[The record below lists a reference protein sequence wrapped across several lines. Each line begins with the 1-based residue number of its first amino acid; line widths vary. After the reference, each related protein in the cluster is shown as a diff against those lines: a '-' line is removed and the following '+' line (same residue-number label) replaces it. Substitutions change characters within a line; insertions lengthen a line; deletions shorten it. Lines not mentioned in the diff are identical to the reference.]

1 MRMAA
6 PAAKMSKPT
15 NGNGV
20 NGSDADGTLKS
31 DLAGASDAELQETIE
46 EIDRVQC
53 DIDKLNEDASEEIL
67 RVEQK
72 FNKIRQP
79 LYKNRTELIS
89 KIPNF
94 WVTVFVNHPQLTNL
108 LDENDEE
115 ALRHLTKLEVQEFE
129 DIKSGYK
136 INFYFDSAKNPFFD
150 NEILSKEFHLNESGE
165 PSCKS
170 TQIKWKTGKNLVE
183 DGKND
188 LQDKNGSARKRG
200 HNEPSLFFSW
210 FNDHTEASADDFG
223 EVIKD
228 DIWSNPLQYF
238 LSQGEED
245 DEDDAEDEDDED
257 DIGAG
262 GEDDDEGDEN
272 DEENVI

>member
-115 ALRHLTKLEVQEFE
+115 ALRHLTKLEVQT
-129 DIKSGYK
+129 KQK
-136 INFYFDSAKNPFFD
+136 
-150 NEILSKEFHLNESGE
+150 
-165 PSCKS
+165 
-170 TQIKWKTGKNLVE
+170 
-183 DGKND
+183 
-188 LQDKNGSARKRG
+188 
-200 HNEPSLFFSW
+200 
-210 FNDHTEASADDFG
+210 
-223 EVIKD
+223 
-228 DIWSNPLQYF
+228 
-238 LSQGEED
+238 
-245 DEDDAEDEDDED
+245 
-257 DIGAG
+257 
-262 GEDDDEGDEN
+262 
-272 DEENVI
+272 